1 MMAMMS
7 RLTLMSLIV
16 GNSFKFTTLV
26 RISADTIRMVYE
38 MRPCADILSG
48 DPPRMASGWHPV
60 NTELPIPVGGCSGSM
75 RRGQVCCNDVCA
87 LGLLGALFMG
97 LIYENSGPAS

>member
-1 MMAMMS
+1 MAVML

-26 RISADTIRMVYE
+26 RISADTIRIVYE

-48 DPPRMASGWHPV
+48 ETPNGIWMASGEH
-60 NTELPIPVGGCSGSM
+60 
-75 RRGQVCCNDVCA
+75 
-87 LGLLGALFMG
+87 
-97 LIYENSGPAS
+97 

>member
-1 MMAMMS
+1 MMAVML
-7 RLTLMSLIV
+7 RLTLMSLIVRNSFIV

-48 DPPRMASGWHPV
+48 DPPDSIRMASGEHWDISC
-60 NTELPIPVGGCSGSM
+60 L
-75 RRGQVCCNDVCA
+75 
-87 LGLLGALFMG
+87 
-97 LIYENSGPAS
+97 

>member
-1 MMAMMS
+1 
-7 RLTLMSLIV
+7 LTLMSLIV

-48 DPPRMASGWHPV
+48 DPSDGIRWTLADEHYRDPVPDRKLRIPNASPHQLHHLYEFSWW
-60 NTELPIPVGGCSGSM
+60 
-75 RRGQVCCNDVCA
+75 
-87 LGLLGALFMG
+87 LLSP
-97 LIYENSGPAS
+97 NQK

>member
-1 MMAMMS
+1 MMAVIL

-26 RISADTIRMVYE
+26 RISADTIRIVYE

-48 DPPRMASGWHPV
+48 TPGWHPV
-60 NTELPIPVGGCSGSM
+60 NTETENGV
-75 RRGQVCCNDVCA
+75 
-87 LGLLGALFMG
+87 LF
-97 LIYENSGPAS
+97 LQR

>member
-1 MMAMMS
+1 MMAVML

-16 GNSFKFTTLV
+16 GNSIVVGNSFIVGNSFKFTTSV

-48 DPPRMASGWHPV
+48 DPPDGIR
-60 NTELPIPVGGCSGSM
+60 
-75 RRGQVCCNDVCA
+75 
-87 LGLLGALFMG
+87 
-97 LIYENSGPAS
+97 

>member
-1 MMAMMS
+1 MMAVML

-48 DPPRMASGWHPV
+48 DPSDGIR
-60 NTELPIPVGGCSGSM
+60 
-75 RRGQVCCNDVCA
+75 
-87 LGLLGALFMG
+87 
-97 LIYENSGPAS
+97 

>member
-1 MMAMMS
+1 VML

-26 RISADTIRMVYE
+26 RISADTIRIVYE

-48 DPPRMASGWHPV
+48 DLPDGIRMASGEHW
-60 NTELPIPVGGCSGSM
+60 TCGIDE
-75 RRGQVCCNDVCA
+75 
-87 LGLLGALFMG
+87 
-97 LIYENSGPAS
+97 

>member
-1 MMAMMS
+1 MIAVML

-26 RISADTIRMVYE
+26 RISADAIRMVYE

-48 DPPRMASGWHPV
+48 DPPDAIRMPSGEH
-60 NTELPIPVGGCSGSM
+60 
-75 RRGQVCCNDVCA
+75 CCPYNC
-87 LGLLGALFMG
+87 L
-97 LIYENSGPAS
+97 YS

>member
-1 MMAMMS
+1 MMAVML

-26 RISADTIRMVYE
+26 RISADTIRIVYE

-48 DPPRMASGWHPV
+48 DLPDSIRIVSGEHCTGQMARQTH
-60 NTELPIPVGGCSGSM
+60 
-75 RRGQVCCNDVCA
+75 
-87 LGLLGALFMG
+87 
-97 LIYENSGPAS
+97 